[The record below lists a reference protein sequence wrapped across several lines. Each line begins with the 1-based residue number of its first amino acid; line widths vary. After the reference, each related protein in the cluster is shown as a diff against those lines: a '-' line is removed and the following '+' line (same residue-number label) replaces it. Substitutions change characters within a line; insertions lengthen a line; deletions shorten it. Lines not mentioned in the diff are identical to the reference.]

1 MVGPRITWYI
11 CFLNMTKLRWLA
23 LLMAMVILI
32 IAGFQVYWLRDNYQR
47 ANRELEV
54 KTGLLFRET
63 YREMQDS
70 LIGKRLRTAIGDSI
84 SGELKVGTNMRLAT
98 QMARAVDQ
106 IREDIVIDTTKP
118 AKKTTRITVGD
129 KDFLQPGDRVRFI
142 PGPLDSI
149 PPESIESISIFKENS
164 SIGVDT
170 MMGSS
175 SAVEFRLKP
184 KGEVG
189 KDSMKAG
196 ISQSSIL
203 YFTDNGNKRFVIRI
217 DSLVN
222 DSVRTEDLHRRFSE
236 VLEREKMD
244 IPFTIV
250 PNEKRELFGFRR
262 ASFGRA
268 EAVRDTGPYQ
278 LKLGS
283 VFPYLLMQLRLPI
296 LFSFFLVGITLFS
309 FILLYRS
316 LLRQQRLAQMKT
328 DLISNITHELKT
340 PIATVGVAIE
350 ALKNFNAIQDTRR
363 TNEYLDISQQELQR
377 LSLLVDKV
385 LKLSMFE
392 KKEIE
397 LQKQHF
403 DMGLL
408 AEEVLAS
415 LRLQVEKLHAKIQI
429 SKEGPLEFWGDRLH
443 WQSVIFNLLDN
454 ALKYSQS
461 APEISITI
469 TGTEEQLKLE
479 VADNG
484 IGIPEGY
491 QNKVFEKFFRV
502 PAGDTHNAKG
512 HGLGLSYVAQV
523 VRQHGGDIKLES
535 QEGSG
540 STFTITLPRQA
551 EASKL

>member
-1 MVGPRITWYI
+1 
-11 CFLNMTKLRWLA
+11 MTKLRWLA

-63 YREMQDS
+63 FREMQDS
-70 LIGKRLRTAIGDSI
+70 IIGKQLRLALSDTVNGQVKLNAD
-84 SGELKVGTNMRLAT
+84 MRLAS

-106 IREDIVIDTTKP
+106 TIETIMIDTVKRK
-118 AKKTTRITVGD
+118 AKTTKISLGETGL
-129 KDFLQPGDRVRFI
+129 LQPGDKVRFI
-142 PGPLDSI
+142 PTAIDSI
-149 PPESIESISIFKENS
+149 NPESIESIQVFKGHNSHGADSIPS
-164 SIGVDT
+164 
-170 MMGSS
+170 SS
-175 SAVEFRLKP
+175 SAMELRLKP
-184 KGEVG
+184 HSKGG
-189 KDSMKAG
+189 KDSAVSG
-196 ISQSSIL
+196 IRQSSIV
-203 YFTDNGNKRFVIRI
+203 YFTDNGEKRFVIRI
-217 DSLVN
+217 DSLMN
-222 DSVRTEDLHRRFSE
+222 DSVRTEDLRIRFTE
-236 VLEREKMD
+236 VLAREKMD
-244 IPFTIV
+244 IPFEIV
-250 PNEKRELFGFRR
+250 PNDKQEFFGFRR
-262 ASFGRA
+262 AGPTRG
-268 EAVRDTGPYQ
+268 ETIRDLGPYQ
-278 LKLGS
+278 LKLGR
-283 VFPYLLMQLRLPI
+283 VFPFLLMQLRLPI

-316 LLRQQRLAQMKT
+316 LVRQQRLAQMKT

-350 ALKNFNAIQDTRR
+350 ALKNFNAMQDTTR
-363 TNEYLDISQQELQR
+363 TKEYLDISQQELQR

-397 LQKQHF
+397 LQKQNF
-403 DMGLL
+403 DLGQL

-415 LRLQVEKLHAKIQI
+415 LRLQVEKHRARI
-429 SKEGPLEFWGDRLH
+429 SIIKEGNLSFWGDRLH

-454 ALKYSQS
+454 ALKYSQRQ
-461 APEISITI
+461 PEIAIRLK
-469 TGTEEQLKLE
+469 GTEEQLRLD

-484 IGIPEGY
+484 IGIPEAY
-491 QNKVFEKFFRV
+491 QQKVFEKFFRV

-523 VRQHGGDIKLES
+523 VRQHGGDIKVES

-540 STFTITLPRQA
+540 STFTIILPGQA
-551 EASKL
+551 DASKL

>member
-1 MVGPRITWYI
+1 
-11 CFLNMTKLRWLA
+11 MTKLRWLA

-70 LIGKRLRTAIGDSI
+70 LIGKRLRSAIGDSI

-164 SIGVDT
+164 SIGADT

-222 DSVRTEDLHRRFSE
+222 DSVRTEDLHRRFTE
-236 VLEREKMD
+236 VLEREEMD

-268 EAVRDTGPYQ
+268 ETVRDTGPYQ

-403 DMGLL
+403 DMGQL

-415 LRLQVEKLHAKIQI
+415 LRLQVEKLHARIQI

-461 APEISITI
+461 APEISIAI

-523 VRQHGGDIKLES
+523 VRQHGGNINLES

>member
-1 MVGPRITWYI
+1 
-11 CFLNMTKLRWLA
+11 
-23 LLMAMVILI
+23 MAMVILI

-70 LIGKRLRTAIGDSI
+70 LIGKRLRSAIGDSI

-164 SIGVDT
+164 SIGADT

-184 KGEVG
+184 KGEMG

-222 DSVRTEDLHRRFSE
+222 DSVRTEDLHRRFTE

-262 ASFGRA
+262 SSFGRT

-403 DMGLL
+403 DMGQL

-415 LRLQVEKLHAKIQI
+415 LRLQVEKLHARIQI

-461 APEISITI
+461 APEISIAI

-523 VRQHGGDIKLES
+523 VRQHGGDIKLDS